1 MALEKKLAL
10 PAAIA
15 GGCLILIGAW
25 KLNQAP
31 SEADLPTA
39 AVPASGAQS
48 VGFNQADT
56 LAAASAPT
64 ASTAS
69 AASTTGQLPVAQVPS
84 GHEAAGT
91 LNDQV
96 ERALAAK
103 DGLMAAK
110 LAGTLKECDIS
121 QRILEIESARGSR
134 PDADPAVQAVR
145 MERLQEY
152 QRLQASC
159 QTVPGDQKQVRMRL
173 LGLAIQQ
180 GVIGA
185 ATEAFLA
192 GSREPATMSQV
203 VRDANAGD
211 VNAMTNVALY
221 ETSLFGITRD
231 QQDAVRYALKLVSTD
246 PDVGTRAA
254 NFLRVAES
262 YAAPNSS
269 FDFSGISA
277 AARAKG
283 AEIAERLKQ
292 RLGKK
297 AP

>member
-1 MALEKKLAL
+1 MALEKKHVL
-10 PAAIA
+10 PAVIA

-25 KLNQAP
+25 KLNQGP

-48 VGFNQADT
+48 VGSNQAET
-56 LAAASAPT
+56 RAAASAPT

-69 AASTTGQLPVAQVPS
+69 AASTAGQLPVAQVPS
-84 GHEAAGT
+84 GHQAAGT

-110 LAGTLKECDIS
+110 LANILKECDIS
-121 QRILEIESARGSR
+121 QRILEIESSQGA
-134 PDADPAVQAVR
+134 PPNLDPAIQAVR

-173 LGLAIQQ
+173 LDLAIQQ

-203 VRDANAGD
+203 VRDADAGD

-221 ETSLFGITRD
+221 ETTLFGITRD

-283 AEIAERLKQ
+283 AEIAEKLKQ

>member
-1 MALEKKLAL
+1 MSLKKKYVV

-15 GGCLILIGAW
+15 GGCLLLIGSW
-25 KLNQAP
+25 KMKQGP
-31 SEADLPTA
+31 SEADLPPA
-39 AVPASGAQS
+39 AAPASGVQS

-56 LAAASAPT
+56 RPAASAPT
-64 ASTAS
+64 AS
-69 AASTTGQLPVAQVPS
+69 AAEQLPVAPLPS
-84 GHEAAGT
+84 GHEATGT

-103 DGLMAAK
+103 DGFMAAK
-110 LAGTLKECDIS
+110 LAATLKECDIS
-121 QRILEIESARGSR
+121 QRILEVDSSRGAP

-145 MERLQEY
+145 LERLREY
-152 QRLQASC
+152 QRLQSSC

-173 LGLAIQQ
+173 LDLAIQQ

-185 ATEAFLA
+185 ATESFLA
-192 GSREPATMSQV
+192 GSREPATLSQV
-203 VRDANAGD
+203 VRDAYAGD

-221 ETSLFGITRD
+221 ETTLFGITRD
-231 QQDAVRYALKLVSTD
+231 QQDAVRYAMKLVSTD
-246 PDVGTRAA
+246 PDVGSRAA

-269 FDFSGISA
+269 FDFSRISS
-277 AARAKG
+277 AARAEA
-283 AEIAERLKQ
+283 AEIAEKLKQ

>member
-84 GHEAAGT
+84 GHQAAGT

-110 LAGTLKECDIS
+110 LADTLKECDIS
-121 QRILEIESARGSR
+121 QRILEIESSRGSR
-134 PDADPAVQAVR
+134 PDADPAIQAVR

-173 LGLAIQQ
+173 LDLAIQQ

-185 ATEAFLA
+185 ATEAFVA

-221 ETSLFGITRD
+221 ETTLFGITRD

>member
-1 MALEKKLAL
+1 MALEKKHAL

-25 KLNQAP
+25 KLNQGP
-31 SEADLPTA
+31 SEADLPA
-39 AVPASGAQS
+39 AVASASGAQS
-48 VGFNQADT
+48 AGFNQAET
-56 LAAASAPT
+56 RAAASAPT
-64 ASTAS
+64 ASAAS
-69 AASTTGQLPVAQVPS
+69 AASTTGQLPAAQVTS
-84 GHEAAGT
+84 GHQAAGT

-121 QRILEIESARGSR
+121 QRILEIESSRGSR
-134 PDADPAVQAVR
+134 PDPDPAIQAVR

-159 QTVPGDQKQVRMRL
+159 QTVPGDQEQVRMRL
-173 LGLAIQQ
+173 LDLAIQQ

-246 PDVGTRAA
+246 PEVGTRAA

>member
-1 MALEKKLAL
+1 MALEKKHAL

-25 KLNQAP
+25 KLNQGP

-39 AVPASGAQS
+39 AVAASGAQS
-48 VGFNQADT
+48 VGFNQGDT
-56 LAAASAPT
+56 RATASAPT

-69 AASTTGQLPVAQVPS
+69 STSTTGQLPVAQVNS
-84 GHEAAGT
+84 GHQAAGT

-110 LAGTLKECDIS
+110 LADTLKECDIS
-121 QRILEIESARGSR
+121 QRMLEIESSRGSR

-173 LGLAIQQ
+173 LDLAIQQ

-221 ETSLFGITRD
+221 ETTLLGITRD

-254 NFLRVAES
+254 TFLRVAES

-269 FDFSGISA
+269 FDFSGISS
-277 AARAKG
+277 AARASG